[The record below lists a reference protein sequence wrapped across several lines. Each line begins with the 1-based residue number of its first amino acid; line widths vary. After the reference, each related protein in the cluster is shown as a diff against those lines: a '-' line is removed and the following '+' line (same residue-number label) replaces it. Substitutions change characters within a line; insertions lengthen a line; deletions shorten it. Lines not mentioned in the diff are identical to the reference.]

1 MLVVK
6 AFLHFLKSFTENL
19 TSFLFIPICYEFLD
33 MGAIADRFSGADH
46 IS

>member
-1 MLVVK
+1 MFVVK
-6 AFLHFLKSFTENL
+6 ALLHFLKSFIEDL
-19 TSFLFIPICYEFLD
+19 ASFLFIPICYEFLD